1 MYGKRWLHGDT
12 RRCASPADVTAG
24 RATPFLA
31 VDRRAEPPAIL
42 ALLAHGERCVCD
54 IEAALALPQNLVS
67 HHLAALRRGG
77 LLSDR
82 RAGRWVYYRLAPDI
96 VQDGVREL
104 TILLGAEGAATPAL
118 PCAPNERG

>member
-1 MYGKRWLHGDT
+1 MVVL
-12 RRCASPADVTAG
+12 DVAPHLPVSLPDG
-24 RATPFLA
+24 LPSFLQLI
-31 VDRRAEPPAIL
+31 AEPNRLRIL

-82 RAGRWVYYRLAPDI
+82 RDGRWVYYRLAPGN
-96 VQDGVREL
+96 VQERVREL
-104 TILLGAEGAATPAL
+104 TILLGTEGAATPAVS
-118 PCAPNERG
+118 CAPDEIA